1 MQVSDLNVKKF
12 CLTSSGQLML
22 YIADRWHEVEEVIVL
37 KQRTW
42 FVKGD
47 ELLVQ
52 IYHSEPLWQEL
63 FPIIE
68 ARQKSILQTVQCLKS
83 NN

>member
-1 MQVSDLNVKKF
+1 MQVSYLNVKNF
-12 CLTSSGQLML
+12 CLTPSRQLML

-47 ELLVQ
+47 ELLAQ
-52 IYHSEPLWQEL
+52 IFHSEPLRKEL
-63 FPIIE
+63 YP
-68 ARQKSILQTVQCLKS
+68 
-83 NN
+83 N